1 MVISG
6 ISSIAL
12 KIVSNK
18 LSSKQ
23 KQALAKAIKASA
35 LKRARSSKVKGVSLE
50 KAQAKLTKSV
60 AKKTVKINAKL
71 ASNTQKISLLSN
83 RTADSRLR
91 VALARDKLLNPSFT
105 SKALGLHNVKKKEK
119 LLVAVERVHARAN
132 AELQRTSR
140 SSMILQNKIN
150 KMSKAETKLQG
161 RVTRNAQKGVQA
173 QLQAEKYAKL
183 SGTTITSND
192 LSLKQGYKDLSG
204 KVFWNTFVG
213 LSVAQAGVTGYAVSK
228 QNKRNQSNKDKK

>member
-12 KIVSNK
+12 KIASNK

-35 LKRARSSKVKGVSLE
+35 LKRARRSKVKEVGLAR
-50 KAQAKLTKSV
+50 AQAKLTKSV

-83 RTADSRLR
+83 RTADSRLQ
-91 VALARDKLLNPSFT
+91 VAQARDKLLNPSFT

-140 SSMILQNKIN
+140 SSMILQNKLN
-150 KMSKAETKLQG
+150 KLAKAETKLQG
-161 RVTRNAQKGVQA
+161 RITRNAQKGVQA

-192 LSLKQGYKDLSG
+192 LSLKQGYADLSE
-204 KVFWNTFVG
+204 KAFWNTFIG
-213 LSVAQAGVTGYAVSK
+213 LSVAQTGVGVYAASR
-228 QNKRNQSNKDKK
+228 QNKRNKDKK